1 MAPSPAAGKASSA
14 TPNPPKTPTKA
25 GKNPSSSATSKLG
38 QSQSTADSP
47 KGAAKS
53 ATDAPKQAAK
63 GPAEKAKSSTSS
75 EKSETRSPKL
85 PPRPKG
91 DAAGAESKAKDVA
104 PPKLSKPEQPLE
116 DTKEKG
122 DEAKGKTEDIKEDV
136 KGKADDVKDKADD
149 VKEDTKQE
157 IDLKDNDP
165 AEEADNEDT
174 DVPVGKVS
182 QGGNDT
188 GAEEESSA
196 EGELEKAAPEPIDDE
211 EDETGDAEDGPK
223 VGDVEESLETGDTN
237 VPAEAKEEVGKATG
251 GAKKKAGDTKGK
263 ISGAAGGLA
272 GKADSAKDTADK
284 ASKGDLNGA
293 TKDAEDDVEDLDGEA
308 QDTVEDG
315 KGDAEDLA
323 DDAKADADDTAENIE
338 DDAENVVG
346 DADNDVQATVP
357 EDAEDAVNGTKDA
370 ADNAAEDVEDDADDV
385 VDDADDAVDDA
396 DDAVDGVD
404 DVAED
409 AVDDLPDLSVL
420 KGLEVG
426 EGGKILGADGKQIGQ
441 IDEGDPE
448 DLIGKTIGDDGEI
461 LDEDGDVI
469 GRASVLPDKA
479 KEVSDQ
485 TAEDLPEI
493 GVLDGLEV
501 GEDGNILGSDGTP
514 LGKIVEGDPKDLVG
528 LKLNDKGEIVDQ
540 DGDVIGRAEVV
551 PGEVSKKVEDVTDD
565 LANGVPDIDALQGQT
580 VGEDGQIAGEDG
592 APLGKIVEGD
602 LEDVVG
608 QPLNEKGEIRDDEG
622 DVIGKAEVIAQDVE
636 DNVDDGIPQ
645 ELKDELNP
653 NVSILDGRK
662 VNKKGNILDDEGDVI
677 GKLSEDSDLKQCI
690 GKKPNEEGEIL
701 NDRGEIVGKVEIVT
715 GEAADEF
722 MKALHPEI
730 VEKIEKAA
738 EEAATKA
745 ASPDLSILEGLK
757 VNRKGEV
764 LNEDG
769 EPIGK
774 LVDGELKDAAGKK
787 INDKGEVL
795 DKEGNVIG
803 KVEAIPQAIQE
814 AKEDTEE
821 VKEDAEGAAHDAEDA
836 KGAVEGAAE
845 GAEGAA
851 EGAEGAAEDAGGAA
865 EGAEGAEGAAAE
877 AQDAAEEVK
886 DNLPDISVLE
896 GLKVNKKGEVVN
908 EEGDPIAR
916 VSEGE
921 LSDLVGKKIN
931 ENGEVLD
938 SEGKVI
944 GKVELIPQEPE
955 EDQPE
960 DAAGEELPPLSILEG
975 LRCNKSGKI
984 VDADGK
990 PLGELIE
997 GDSKKLS
1004 KLGVQSDADGLFWDD
1019 KGHVIGRAQTL
1030 PQKDDDEDAPFAGL
1044 EGLIVVK
1051 DGFVEDI
1058 NENKVGVI
1066 VEGDPKKLVG
1076 RAVDEDGDVLDKRG
1090 NVVGHADRFEEP
1102 EPEDEPEA
1110 EKLDLSILKGLT
1122 VNKQGN
1128 VVGPEG
1134 IPIARLVEGNAKELG
1149 GKKLDDEGQFWNDE
1163 GKVIGR
1169 VEFIPENERESKA
1182 EGPFAGLEGLVVVK
1196 DGKVEDED
1204 GNVVGQIVEG
1214 DPKKLIGRA
1223 VDEDGDIV
1231 DKYGNVK
1238 GHAEPYEEPEEVKSD
1253 LSVLKGLT
1261 VNKQGNVVGPEGIPI
1276 ARLVEGNA
1284 KELGG
1289 KKIDDEGQIWN
1300 DEGKVIG
1307 RVELI
1312 PENERESKVE
1322 GPFAGLEGL
1331 VVVKDGK
1338 VEDEDGNVVGQI
1350 VEGDPKKLIGR
1361 AVDEDGDIV
1370 DKYGNVKGHAEPY
1383 EEPEE
1388 VKSDLSVLKGLTV
1401 NKQGNVIGPE
1411 GIPIGRL
1418 VEGNPKELAGK
1429 KLDEE
1434 GQIWND
1440 SGKVIG
1446 RAELIP
1452 ENERESKAEGPF
1464 AGLQGLVVVKDGKV
1478 EDEDGNVVGQIVEG
1492 DPKKL
1497 IGRVVDEDGDI
1508 IDKYGNV
1515 KGRAEPYEEP
1525 EEVKSDL
1532 SVLKGL
1538 IINKQGNA
1546 IGPEGIPIGR
1556 LVEGNPKELAGKK
1569 LDEEGQI
1576 WNDAGK
1582 VIGRAELIPENER
1595 ESKAEGPFAGLEG
1608 LVVVKDGKI
1617 EDEDGNIVG
1626 QLIEGDPKKLI
1637 GRAVDEDG
1645 DIIDKYGNVKGRAE
1659 PYEEPEEAK
1668 ADLSVLK
1675 GLVINKQGNV
1685 IGPDGVPIGRLVE
1698 GNPKELA
1705 GKKVGEE
1712 GQIWNDEGKVI
1723 GRAEL
1728 IPYNQREVKP
1738 EGSFAGLQGLVVVKG
1753 GLVEDEDGN
1762 TVGKVVEGDAKKL
1775 IGRLVDEDGDIIDKY
1790 GNVKG
1795 HAEPYEEPE
1804 EVEIDLSSL
1813 EGKVVNK
1820 AGNVV
1825 DDHGKVYGRIV
1836 SGNADDLAGR
1846 KVDGKGQ
1853 IWSDNGKVIG
1863 HAELIP
1869 GGDSGKADGSF
1880 SGFEGLVVVK
1890 DGLVHDAA
1898 GQVVGKLIEGDPEKL
1913 VGRKVDEDGD
1923 ILDKAGNTIGKAER
1937 YSPPEK
1943 ERKISPMAGR
1953 KVNKEGEVRDE
1964 DGNVIGKL
1972 TQGDLA
1978 SLIGKEIDDDGYVID
1993 NDGNRLGQ
2001 CTLIENIKEE
2011 PEEDEEEEPE
2021 EGPSEEELA
2030 EMKKAEEDNEL
2041 AKKMNVILKQ
2051 TLDRIEPVC
2060 KQIEEVCSCSN
2071 LI

>member
-14 TPNPPKTPTKA
+14 TSNPPKTPTKA

-47 KGAAKS
+47 KGGAKS

-63 GPAEKAKSSTSS
+63 GPAEKAKSSTPS

-116 DTKEKG
+116 DTKKKG
-122 DEAKGKTEDIKEDV
+122 DEAKGKTEDVKEDV
-136 KGKADDVKDKADD
+136 KVKAEDVKDKADD
-149 VKEDTKQE
+149 VQEDTKQE

-211 EDETGDAEDGPK
+211 EDETGDAEDDPK
-223 VGDVEESLETGDTN
+223 AGGAEESLETGDTN

-293 TKDAEDDVEDLDGEA
+293 TKDAEDDVEDLDDGA

-323 DDAKADADDTAENIE
+323 DDTAENIE
-338 DDAENVVG
+338 DDAENVVE
-346 DADNDVQATVP
+346 DADKDVQANVP

-370 ADNAAEDVEDDADDV
+370 ADNAAEDVEDDAE
-385 VDDADDAVDDA
+385 DAVDDA
-396 DDAVDGVD
+396 EDAVDDAEDAVDGVE

-469 GRASVLPDKA
+469 GRASVRPDKA
-479 KEVSDQ
+479 KKVADQ

-540 DGDVIGRAEVV
+540 DGDIIGRAEVV

-608 QPLNEKGEIRDDEG
+608 QPVNEKGEILDDEG

-636 DNVDDGIPQ
+636 DNLDDGVPQ

-701 NDRGEIVGKVEIVT
+701 NDKGEVVGKVEIVT

-738 EEAATKA
+738 EEAAAKA
-745 ASPDLSILEGLK
+745 ATPDLSILEGLK

-803 KVEAIPQAIQE
+803 KVEVIPQAIQE

-821 VKEDAEGAAHDAEDA
+821 AKEDAEGAADDAEDA

-845 GAEGAA
+845 GAEGAVEDAEGAA
-851 EGAEGAAEDAGGAA
+851 EGAEGA
-865 EGAEGAEGAAAE
+865 AEGAEGAAAE

-886 DNLPDISVLE
+886 DTLPDISVLE

-960 DAAGEELPPLSILEG
+960 DTAGEELPPLSILEG
-975 LRCNKSGKI
+975 LKCNKSGKI

-1019 KGHVIGRAQTL
+1019 KGHIIGRAQTL

-1102 EPEDEPEA
+1102 EPEDEPEV
-1110 EKLDLSILKGLT
+1110 EKQDLSILKGLT

-1149 GKKLDDEGQFWNDE
+1149 GKKLDDEGQIWNDE

-1169 VEFIPENERESKA
+1169 VELIPENEREKKA

-1289 KKIDDEGQIWN
+1289 KKLDDEGQIWN

-1312 PENERESKVE
+1312 PENEREKKAE

-1388 VKSDLSVLKGLTV
+1388 VKLDLSVLKGLTV

-1464 AGLQGLVVVKDGKV
+1464 AGLEGLVVVKDGKV

-1492 DPKKL
+1492 DAKKL
-1497 IGRVVDEDGDI
+1497 IGRAVDEDGDI

-1582 VIGRAELIPENER
+1582 VIGRAELIPDNER

-1608 LVVVKDGKI
+1608 LVVVKDGKV

-1659 PYEEPEEAK
+1659 PYEEPDEVKE
-1668 ADLSVLK
+1668 DLSVLK

-1728 IPYNQREVKP
+1728 IPYNEREAKP

-1775 IGRLVDEDGDIIDKY
+1775 IGRAVDEDGDIIDKY

-1795 HAEPYEEPE
+1795 HAEPYEEPDE
-1804 EVEIDLSSL
+1804 EEIDLSSL

-1820 AGNVV
+1820 LGNVV

-1836 SGNADDLAGR
+1836 SGNPDDLAGR

-1863 HAELIP
+1863 QAELIP

-1890 DGLVHDAA
+1890 DGFVHDAA

-1913 VGRKVDEDGD
+1913 IGRKVDEDGD
-1923 ILDKAGNTIGKAER
+1923 ILDKLGNTIGKAER

-1993 NDGNRLGQ
+1993 NDGNRVGQ

-2011 PEEDEEEEPE
+2011 PEEVEDDEEEPE

-2030 EMKKAEEDNEL
+2030 AIKKAEEDNEL

-2060 KQIEEVCSCSN
+2060 KQIEEVCSN

>member
-1 MAPSPAAGKASSA
+1 MAPSPAAGKPSSA
-14 TPNPPKTPTKA
+14 TSNPPKTPTKA
-25 GKNPSSSATSKLG
+25 GKNPSSSSTSKLG
-38 QSQSTADSP
+38 QSQSAADTP

-53 ATDAPKQAAK
+53 ASDIPKQSSK
-63 GPAEKAKSSTSS
+63 GPAEKAKSSASS

-91 DAAGAESKAKDVA
+91 DAAGAGSKAKDVA
-104 PPKLSKPEQPLE
+104 PPKLSKPEKPLE
-116 DTKEKG
+116 DVKEKG
-122 DEAKGKTEDIKEDV
+122 DEAKDKAEDAKEDA
-136 KGKADDVKDKADD
+136 KGKVEDVKDKADD
-149 VKEDTKQE
+149 VKEDTKPE
-157 IDLKDNDP
+157 NDLKDNDP

-174 DVPVGKVS
+174 DAPVGKVS

-211 EDETGDAEDGPK
+211 EEDETGDAEDTP
-223 VGDVEESLETGDTN
+223 ETGDTN
-237 VPAEAKEEVGKATG
+237 IPDKAKEEAGKATG
-251 GAKKKAGDTKGK
+251 AANKKAGNTKDK
-263 ISGAAGGLA
+263 ISGAAGGSA
-272 GKADSAKDTADK
+272 GKANGAKDTADK
-284 ASKGDLNGA
+284 ASKGDLKGA
-293 TKDAEDDVEDLDGEA
+293 AKDAEDAAEDSKDGVENTAENA
-308 QDTVEDG
+308 
-315 KGDAEDLA
+315 KGDAESVA
-323 DDAKADADDTAENIE
+323 DDAKADAEDAVGNAKDDAEDVADDAKSDAEDAAENVE
-338 DDAENVVG
+338 DDAEDVD
-346 DADNDVQATVP
+346 DAGKDVQAIVP

-370 ADNAAEDVEDDADDV
+370 ADDAAGDVE
-385 VDDADDAVDDA
+385 DDADDAVDDA
-396 DDAVDGVD
+396 DNIS
-404 DVAED
+404 ED
-409 AVDDLPDLSVL
+409 IDDLPDLSVL

-426 EGGKILGADGKQIGQ
+426 EGGKILGPDGEQIGQ
-441 IDEGDPE
+441 LDEGDPE

-479 KEVSDQ
+479 KEVADQ

-514 LGKIVEGDPKDLVG
+514 LGKIVEGDPKDLIG
-528 LKLNDKGEIVDQ
+528 LKLNDKGEIVDE

-551 PGEVSKKVEDVTDD
+551 PGEASKKTEDVADD
-565 LANGVPDIDALQGQT
+565 LANGVPNIDALQGQT
-580 VGEDGQIAGEDG
+580 VGEDGQIAGDDG

-608 QPLNEKGEIRDDEG
+608 QQVNEKGEILDDEG
-622 DVIGKAEVIAQDVE
+622 DVIGKAEVIAQDAE
-636 DNVDDGIPQ
+636 DKLDDGVPQ
-645 ELKDELNP
+645 ELKDQLNP

-662 VNKKGNILDDEGDVI
+662 VNKKGNILDDEGEVI

-701 NDRGEIVGKVEIVT
+701 NDKGDVVGRVEIVS
-715 GEAADEF
+715 GEAADEI

-730 VEKIEKAA
+730 VEKIEEAA

-745 ASPDLSILEGLK
+745 ATPDLSILEGLK
-757 VNRKGEV
+757 VNKKGEV

-774 LVDGELKDAAGKK
+774 LVDGEIKDAAGKK

-795 DKEGNVIG
+795 DKDGNVIG
-803 KVEAIPQAIQE
+803 KVEVIPPAIQE

-821 VKEDAEGAAHDAEDA
+821 AKEDAEGAADDAEGAA
-836 KGAVEGAAE
+836 KGAEGAVEGAD
-845 GAEGAA
+845 GAA
-851 EGAEGAAEDAGGAA
+851 EGAEGAAEDA
-865 EGAEGAEGAAAE
+865 EGAAAE
-877 AQDAAEEVK
+877 AQGAADQAK
-886 DNLPDISVLE
+886 DTLPDISVLE

-921 LSDLVGKKIN
+921 LSDLIGKKIN
-931 ENGEVLD
+931 GSGEVLD
-938 SEGKVI
+938 SEGNVI

-955 EDQPE
+955 GDQPE
-960 DAAGEELPPLSILEG
+960 EEGGEELPPLSILEG
-975 LRCNKSGKI
+975 LKVNKSGKI

-997 GDSKKLS
+997 GDAKKLS
-1004 KLGVQSDADGLFWDD
+1004 KLGVQADAEGLFWDD
-1019 KGHVIGRAQTL
+1019 KGHVIGKAQTL
-1030 PQKDDDEDAPFAGL
+1030 PQKDDEEDAPFAGL

-1090 NVVGHADRFEEP
+1090 NVVGHADRYEEP
-1102 EPEDEPEA
+1102 EPEDEPEV
-1110 EKLDLSILKGLT
+1110 EKPDLSILKGLT

-1134 IPIARLVEGNAKELG
+1134 IPIARLVEGNPKELG

-1169 VEFIPENERESKA
+1169 VELIPENERESKAEGPFAGLEGLVVVKDGKVEDEDGNIVGQIVEGDPKKLIGRAVDEDGDIVDKYGNVKGHAEPYEEPEETKSDLSVLKGLTVNKQGNIIGPEGIPIGRLIEGNPKELAGKKLDEEGQIWNDTGKVIGRAELIPENERESKA

-1214 DPKKLIGRA
+1214 DAKKLSGRA
-1223 VDEDGDIV
+1223 VDEDGDI
-1231 DKYGNVK
+1231 
-1238 GHAEPYEEPEEVKSD
+1238 
-1253 LSVLKGLT
+1253 L
-1261 VNKQGNVVGPEGIPI
+1261 
-1276 ARLVEGNA
+1276 
-1284 KELGG
+1284 
-1289 KKIDDEGQIWN
+1289 
-1300 DEGKVIG
+1300 
-1307 RVELI
+1307 
-1312 PENERESKVE
+1312 
-1322 GPFAGLEGL
+1322 
-1331 VVVKDGK
+1331 
-1338 VEDEDGNVVGQI
+1338 
-1350 VEGDPKKLIGR
+1350 
-1361 AVDEDGDIV
+1361 
-1370 DKYGNVKGHAEPY
+1370 
-1383 EEPEE
+1383 
-1388 VKSDLSVLKGLTV
+1388 
-1401 NKQGNVIGPE
+1401 
-1411 GIPIGRL
+1411 
-1418 VEGNPKELAGK
+1418 
-1429 KLDEE
+1429 
-1434 GQIWND
+1434 
-1440 SGKVIG
+1440 
-1446 RAELIP
+1446 
-1452 ENERESKAEGPF
+1452 
-1464 AGLQGLVVVKDGKV
+1464 
-1478 EDEDGNVVGQIVEG
+1478 
-1492 DPKKL
+1492 
-1497 IGRVVDEDGDI
+1497 
-1508 IDKYGNV
+1508 DKYGNV

-1525 EEVKSDL
+1525 EDVKSDL

-1538 IINKQGNA
+1538 VINKQGNA

-1608 LVVVKDGKI
+1608 LVVVKDGKVQ
-1617 EDEDGNIVG
+1617 DEDGNVVG

-1675 GLVINKQGNV
+1675 GLTVNKQGNV
-1685 IGPDGVPIGRLVE
+1685 IGPDGVPIGRLAE
-1698 GNPKELA
+1698 GSPKELA

-1712 GQIWNDEGKVI
+1712 GQIWNDEGRVI

-1728 IPYNQREVKP
+1728 IPDNEREVKP

-1775 IGRLVDEDGDIIDKY
+1775 VGRAVDEDGDIIDKY

-1804 EVEIDLSSL
+1804 EEEVDLSSL

-1836 SGNADDLAGR
+1836 SGNPEDLAGR

-1853 IWSDNGKVIG
+1853 VWSDNGKVIG

-1869 GGDSGKADGSF
+1869 GGDGGKADGSF

-1898 GQVVGKLIEGDPEKL
+1898 GQVVGKLIEGDPVKL

-1923 ILDKAGNTIGKAER
+1923 ILDKSGNTIGKAER

-1993 NDGNRLGQ
+1993 NDGNRVGQ

-2011 PEEDEEEEPE
+2011 EPEEEEEEEEPE
-2021 EGPSEEELA
+2021 EGPSEEEL
-2030 EMKKAEEDNEL
+2030 EKLKKAEEDNEL
-2041 AKKMNVILKQ
+2041 AKKMNSILKQ

-2060 KQIEEVCSCSN
+2060 KQIEEVCSTTLKLESN
-2071 LI
+2071 ANQNLEN